1 MTDEPTNV
9 PAETPASDVVTTP
22 AEEPAAEPVEGIGLV
37 TDGAY
42 YLIAGQFATAE
53 AAEATYAEIEQ
64 LEAATSLRID
74 AVILASADADGKI
87 HLGKVT
93 EHSTKTGL
101 KWGIVGGVV
110 LGVIFP
116 PSILAGAVGVG
127 VVGSVLGKVRNL
139 SHRSKLSD
147 ELAGIVAPN
156 TTALIVFAEDTAV
169 VEIEKALVKA
179 DKIVSQAI
187 DKQLAAEIDREAAAA
202 KDAIAT
208 V

>member
-1 MTDEPTNV
+1 MTENTPV
-9 PAETPASDVVTTP
+9 PAEGAPEAVV
-22 AEEPAAEPVEGIGLV
+22 GLA

-42 YLIAGQFATAE
+42 YLVVAQFPTIEEAE
-53 AAEATYAEIEQ
+53 AVYADLQQIERT
-64 LEAATSLRID
+64 TSLRID
-74 AVILASADADGKI
+74 GVLIASCDAEGKV

-127 VVGSVLGKVRNL
+127 VIGSVLGKVRNL

-169 VEIEKALVKA
+169 VEIEKALIKA

-208 V
+208 A